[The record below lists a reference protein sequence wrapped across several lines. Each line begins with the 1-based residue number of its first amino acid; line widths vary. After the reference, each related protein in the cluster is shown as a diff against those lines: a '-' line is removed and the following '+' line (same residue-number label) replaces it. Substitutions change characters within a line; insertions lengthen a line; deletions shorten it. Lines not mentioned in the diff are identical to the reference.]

1 MVSGYLIAHQML
13 VYWTSHIMF
22 RSSYCQ
28 CVYRYLKAWLI
39 LHHNCLYIETSQQE
53 TACEFSTHKASN
65 DNGFISCRVAANG
78 VIKVADFG
86 LTEDMY
92 QRKYFRQES
101 NIRLPIK
108 LMAMHWEHSRYG
120 VLRKIWCGKQTYYKV
135 ISVAIILFH
144 WWSESHAGNEMMLS
158 CWKDSP
164 QDRPTFDEL
173 VQTLSDILKPLAN
186 YMDFNNVYS
195 KSESHTYSCC

>member
-1 MVSGYLIAHQML
+1 M
-13 VYWTSHIMF
+13 
-22 RSSYCQ
+22 
-28 CVYRYLKAWLI
+28 
-39 LHHNCLYIETSQQE
+39 YIETSQQE

-108 LMAMHWEHSRYG
+108 WMAIESIHDMVFSEKSDVVCIRVYVNVCNVGLLYFTDEVVIWSDMLGSVQSGTVTISCYG
-120 VLRKIWCGKQTYYKV
+120 PNRSSGF
-135 ISVAIILFH
+135 S
-144 WWSESHAGNEMMLS
+144 
-158 CWKDSP
+158 
-164 QDRPTFDEL
+164 
-173 VQTLSDILKPLAN
+173 
-186 YMDFNNVYS
+186 
-195 KSESHTYSCC
+195 